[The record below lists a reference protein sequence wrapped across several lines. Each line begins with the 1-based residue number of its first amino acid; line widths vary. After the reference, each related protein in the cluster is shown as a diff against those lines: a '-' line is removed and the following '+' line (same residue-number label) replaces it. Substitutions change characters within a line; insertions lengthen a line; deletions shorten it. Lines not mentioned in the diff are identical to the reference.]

1 MRQTRV
7 RNYKSCL
14 LNMAKLP
21 DGKEKLLDSVPQPI
35 PPKRHGIPRL
45 IAATRYSFAGLRSAF
60 ATEEAFRLE
69 VLTLLILTPLA
80 LYFGE
85 TPVERILL
93 IGSIMLL
100 LIVELLNTAVE
111 AVVDRIGSEY
121 HELSRQAKDIGS
133 AAVFI
138 GMALVA
144 MVWGLIFL

>member
-1 MRQTRV
+1 
-7 RNYKSCL
+7 
-14 LNMAKLP
+14 MAKLP
-21 DGKEKLLDSVPQPI
+21 DIEEHRSNSVPPPI
-35 PPKRHGIPRL
+35 PPKRNGIPRL
-45 IAATRYSFAGLRSAF
+45 IAAARYSFAGLRSAF
-60 ATEEAFRLE
+60 ASEEAFRLE
-69 VLTLLILTPLA
+69 VIGLIIFAPLA
-80 LYFGE
+80 LYLGQ
-85 TPVERILL
+85 TPVERVLL

-144 MVWGLIFL
+144 LVWGLILR

>member
-1 MRQTRV
+1 
-7 RNYKSCL
+7 
-14 LNMAKLP
+14 MAKLP
-21 DGKEKLLDSVPQPI
+21 DVEEDLSKSVPPPI

-45 IAATRYSFAGLRSAF
+45 IAAARYSFAGLRSAF
-60 ATEEAFRLE
+60 TSEEAFRLE
-69 VLTLLILTPLA
+69 VIGLIIFAPLA
-80 LYFGE
+80 LYLGQ

-100 LIVELLNTAVE
+100 LIIELLNTAVE

-121 HELSRQAKDIGS
+121 HELSREAKDIGS

-144 MVWGLIFL
+144 MVWGLILL

>member
-1 MRQTRV
+1 
-7 RNYKSCL
+7 
-14 LNMAKLP
+14 MAKLP
-21 DGKEKLLDSVPQPI
+21 DVEEDLLKSVPPPI
-35 PPKRHGIPRL
+35 PPKRNGIPRL

-69 VLTLLILTPLA
+69 VFVLIIATPLA
-80 LYFGE
+80 LYFGQ
-85 TPVERILL
+85 TPIERILL

-138 GMALVA
+138 GMVLVA
-144 MVWGLIFL
+144 LVWGLILI